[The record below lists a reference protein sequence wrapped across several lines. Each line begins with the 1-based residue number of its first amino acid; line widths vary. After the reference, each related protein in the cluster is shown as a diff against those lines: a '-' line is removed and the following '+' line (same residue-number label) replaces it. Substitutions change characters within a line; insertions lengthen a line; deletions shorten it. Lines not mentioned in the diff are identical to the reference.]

1 MHKMTAQLG
10 CAIVLVALWCGPL
23 AMADEPTAS
32 DAPVLTVDQAVQIAL
47 SSNRNLK
54 IVALNV
60 DAGNQKLLADK
71 THRYPAFKTYAFG
84 SQLLVPISFVVDAG
98 QFGTYPGIGPIPAT
112 NTSITTPSQPTAYIV
127 ASVSQPLLTLY
138 KINLHIHGE
147 GLSVE
152 QAVQKLRGERQ
163 SVASDVRQAY
173 YTVVQLEN
181 AVDATNASIEQY
193 KELDRITQMYVEQQ
207 MALKS
212 ENLEVKAKL
221 AQEQYKLL
229 EQQDK
234 LQSAKEQLNDM
245 LARDLDTDFRT
256 TKVPD
261 LTPTEENLK
270 AAQALA
276 LSQNPQVKEAEIT
289 VQEAGNA
296 RRLAKSQFVPDL
308 GATFN
313 YVSPFG
319 INFVPTNIMGIGLEL
334 NWEPFDWGRRK
345 HEVDEKTINVEQSK
359 LNLDQTKSQILL
371 NVNNQFRALAEAR
384 SAVTA
389 AAANQES
396 AREKL
401 REITD
406 QYKQKTALLRAV
418 LQQQSEVEGANA
430 DYNQAMASFWT
441 AKAKFQKAIGEE

>member
-1 MHKMTAQLG
+1 
-10 CAIVLVALWCGPL
+10 
-23 AMADEPTAS
+23 
-32 DAPVLTVDQAVQIAL
+32 
-47 SSNRNLK
+47 
-54 IVALNV
+54 
-60 DAGNQKLLADK
+60 
-71 THRYPAFKTYAFG
+71 
-84 SQLLVPISFVVDAG
+84 
-98 QFGTYPGIGPIPAT
+98 
-112 NTSITTPSQPTAYIV
+112 
-127 ASVSQPLLTLY
+127 
-138 KINLHIHGE
+138 
-147 GLSVE
+147 
-152 QAVQKLRGERQ
+152 
-163 SVASDVRQAY
+163 
-173 YTVVQLEN
+173 
-181 AVDATNASIEQY
+181 
-193 KELDRITQMYVEQQ
+193 
-207 MALKS
+207 
-212 ENLEVKAKL
+212 
-221 AQEQYKLL
+221 
-229 EQQDK
+229 

-261 LTPTEENLK
+261 LTPPEENLK

-289 VQEAGNA
+289 VQQAGNA